1 MSKKGAVEFEVIWG
15 MRKHFRNIH
24 QDSNITLNFG
34 GETEVFAPNHT
45 VLLFLIKQAA
55 ILGGNIAVCAKQS
68 VP

>member
-1 MSKKGAVEFEVIWG
+1 

-34 GETEVFAPNHT
+34 GETEVVPTNHT
-45 VLLFLIKQAA
+45 VLPFLVKQAE